1 MGITETLKR
10 WFQRTPEA
18 QTAPGMMIGPQNAA
32 PGIEDGVR
40 YDLPVLLPRQ
50 LAEDLN
56 ARGKMG
62 EYLRESAATSFRFQ
76 FDTPMRGVGDEPF
89 MPPTE
94 DPLREWSWGTREYVL
109 TNTHAAYAR
118 NPIANRACKYVAS
131 FVVGDGFNL
140 TCKAEEVRELLE
152 QFIDSE
158 DNQIRT
164 YERQAPIDLLVDGE
178 IMLRYFRGNDET
190 EGLIAAVPQRPWE
203 CQYIKTE
210 RGFFRRRVSYR
221 FQRYLTEGDSPTS
234 GQQTEIEDV
243 PADEILHVAINRHGY
258 ELRGRPELYAVLPW
272 LRAYKEWL
280 ENRARQNHW
289 RTSFMWFVQ
298 VKTTAASA
306 LASVAAR
313 WKRPPTPGSVAVESD
328 AVNVMPLTNPVAA
341 GDASE
346 DGRQIKL
353 MSAVGFG
360 LPEYMLSDGSNA
372 NLASSTS
379 QQLPA
384 LVTFADMQRT
394 LIEEL
399 WYPLFKRVVQEAIDA
414 GLIPEMCDEC
424 DADGEAIYDEEDDDA
439 AEDMGVEDDA
449 DEPVLP
455 MEKLPRRIKTIEAF
469 DVSYT
474 PIQDT
479 NIQTLATALD
489 ILARN
494 GWVDDETAT
503 TEAGFD
509 YAIVQKRLRRD
520 EAKSARDMAMGRK
533 PTPPGMTPPGY
544 DGAAEDDSEDGP
556 NAVQQSAARPPAS
569 PAPDRPQAAAQPV
582 GAPE

>member
-1 MGITETLKR
+1 MGITETLDR
-10 WFQRTPEA
+10 WFRKPP
-18 QTAPGMMIGPQNAA
+18 QTAPGVLIPPQSTA

-56 ARGKMG
+56 KRGKMG
-62 EYLRESAATSFRFQ
+62 EYLRESASTSFRFQ
-76 FDTPMRGVGDEPF
+76 FDTPQRGQGDEPF

-94 DPLREWSWGTREYVL
+94 DPLREWNTSTREYVL

-131 FVVGDGFNL
+131 FVVGEGFNL
-140 TCKAEEVRELLE
+140 ACKAKEVKEVLE
-152 QFIDSE
+152 AFIDSE

-164 YERQAPIDLLVDGE
+164 YERQAPIDLMVDGE
-178 IMLRYFRGNDET
+178 ILLRYFRG
-190 EGLIAAVPQRPWE
+190 EGDTDGQIAAVPQRPWE
-203 CQYIKTE
+203 CQYIETE
-210 RGFFRRRVSYR
+210 RGFFRRRTNYR
-221 FQRYLTEGDSPTS
+221 FQRFLTKGDSWTD
-234 GQQTEIEDV
+234 GGQTEIEDV
-243 PADEILHVAINRHGY
+243 PADQILHVAINRHGY

-272 LRAYKEWL
+272 LRGYKEWL

-298 VKTTAASA
+298 VKTTAANA
-306 LASVAAR
+306 IASVAAR
-313 WKRPPTPGSVAVESD
+313 WRRPPTPGSVAVESD
-328 AVNVMPLTNPVAA
+328 AVNVMPLNNPVAA

-399 WYPLFKRVVQEAIDA
+399 WYPLFKRVVQDAIDA
-414 GLIPEMCDEC
+414 GLLPEECDEC
-424 DADGEAIYDEEDDDA
+424 DADGEPMYDEEDDDA
-439 AEDMGVEDDA
+439 EDMMEPEDDA
-449 DEPVLP
+449 EIEAP
-455 MEKLPRRIKTIEAF
+455 EAKTPRRIKTIEAF

-474 PIQDT
+474 PVQDT

-489 ILARN
+489 IAARN
-494 GWVDDETAT
+494 GWVDEETAT
-503 TEAGFD
+503 TEMGFD
-509 YAIVQKRLRRD
+509 YAIVQKRLKRD
-520 EAKSARDMAMGRK
+520 EAKSRKDMAMGIK

-544 DGAAEDDSEDGP
+544 DGADEDEA
-556 NAVQQSAARPPAS
+556 NAVQQGAESPVARS
-569 PAPDRPQAAAQPV
+569 RPDRPQTDAQPI
-582 GAPE
+582 GAPR

>member
-1 MGITETLKR
+1 MGITETLR
-10 WFQRTPEA
+10 RLLQRTPEA

-62 EYLRESAATSFRFQ
+62 DYLRESAATSFRFQ

-118 NPIANRACKYVAS
+118 NPIVNRACKLAAG

-140 TCKAEEVRELLE
+140 SCKAKEVDDFLTA
-152 QFIDSE
+152 FIESE
-158 DNQIRT
+158 DNDIRT
-164 YERQAPIDLLVDGE
+164 YERQAPIDLWVDGE
-178 IMLRYFRGNDET
+178 LLLRIFRG
-190 EGLIAAVPQRPWE
+190 EGDTAGQLAVVPQRPWE
-203 CQYIKTE
+203 LKYITTE

-221 FQRYLTEGDSPTS
+221 FQRYLTEGDSPTG

-243 PADEILHVAINRHGY
+243 PADEMLHTAINRHGY
-258 ELRGRPELYAVLPW
+258 ELRGRPEIYAILPW
-272 LRAYKEWL
+272 ARAHKEFL

-313 WKRPPTPGSVAVESD
+313 WRRPPTPGSVAVESD
-328 AVNVMPLTNPVAA
+328 AVNVMPLTNPVGAN
-341 GDASE
+341 DASE

-353 MSAVGFG
+353 MIAVGFG

-424 DADGEAIYDEEDDDA
+424 
-439 AEDMGVEDDA
+439 DMGVEDDA

-509 YAIVQKRLRRD
+509 YAIVQKRIKRD
-520 EAKSARDMAMGRK
+520 AARSQKDMAMGLK

-544 DGAAEDDSEDGP
+544 DGANEDGED
-556 NAVQQSAARPPAS
+556 ALQQRAESPVAQAR
-569 PAPDRPQAAAQPV
+569 PDRPQAAA
-582 GAPE
+582 

>member
-1 MGITETLKR
+1 MGITEALKR
-10 WFQRTPEA
+10 LFQKPPTD
-18 QTAPGMMIGPQNAA
+18 APGFMIGPQAAA

-50 LAEDLN
+50 LAESLN
-56 ARGKMG
+56 KRGKLPD
-62 EYLRESAATSFRFQ
+62 YLRESAASSFRFQ
-76 FDTPMRGVGDEPF
+76 FDTPMRGTGDEPF

-94 DPLREWSWGTREYVL
+94 DPLREWSYSTREYVL
-109 TNTHAAYAR
+109 GNTHAAYAR
-118 NPIANRACKYVAS
+118 NPIANRACKYTAS
-131 FVVGDGFNL
+131 FVVGEGFNL
-140 TCKAEEVRELLE
+140 ACKAKEVEDVLTA
-152 QFIDSE
+152 FIESE

-178 IMLRYFRGNDET
+178 IMLRLYKGDGDT
-190 EGLIAAVPQRPWE
+190 AGQLAAVPQRPWE
-203 CQYIKTE
+203 CQYIETE
-210 RGFFRRRVSYR
+210 RGFFRRRVMYR
-221 FQRYLTEGDSPTS
+221 FQRYLTKGDSWTD
-234 GQQTEIEDV
+234 GGTTEIEDV
-243 PADEILHVAINRHGY
+243 PAADILHVAINRHGY

-298 VKTTAASA
+298 VKTTAANA

-313 WKRPPTPGSVAVESD
+313 WRRPPTPGSVAVERD
-328 AVNVMPLTNPVAA
+328 AVNVMPLSNPVGA

-353 MSAVGFG
+353 MTAVGFG

-399 WYPLFKRVVQEAIDA
+399 WYPLFNRVVQEAIDA
-414 GLIPEMCDEC
+414 GLLPEECDEC
-424 DADGEAIYDEEDDDA
+424 DADGDPIYDEDDADEYGTDDDA
-439 AEDMGVEDDA
+439 AEA
-449 DEPVLP
+449 PVLP
-455 MEKLPRRIKTIEAF
+455 MQKLPRRIKTLDAF
-469 DVSYT
+469 TVSYT
-474 PIQDT
+474 PVQDT

-489 ILARN
+489 IAARN
-494 GWVDDETAT
+494 GWVDEETAT
-503 TEAGFD
+503 TEMGFD
-509 YAIVQKRLRRD
+509 YAQVQKRMKRD
-520 EAKSARDMAMGRK
+520 EAKSQRDMAMGLK

-544 DGAAEDDSEDGP
+544 DGANEDGED
-556 NAVQQSAARPPAS
+556 ALQQRAESPVARAR
-569 PAPDRPQAAAQPV
+569 PDRPQTAA
-582 GAPE
+582 

>member
-1 MGITETLKR
+1 MGTFDKVKA
-10 WFQRTPEA
+10 WFRRPPAYSGAGAVFTPPA
-18 QTAPGMMIGPQNAA
+18 AA
-32 PGIEDGVR
+32 PGIEDGAR
-40 YDLPVLLPRQ
+40 YDLPILLPRQ
-50 LAEDLN
+50 LAERLN
-56 ARGKMG
+56 QQGKMAD
-62 EYLRESAATSFRFQ
+62 YLRESASTSFRFQ
-76 FDTPMRGVGDEPF
+76 FDTPMRGPTDEPF
-89 MPPTE
+89 LPPTE
-94 DPLREWSWGTREYVL
+94 DPLREWNHGTREYVL

-131 FVVGDGFNL
+131 FVVGEGFNL
-140 TCKAEEVRELLE
+140 TCKAEEVRELLDA
-152 QFIDSE
+152 FIESE

-178 IMLRYFRGNDET
+178 ILLRLYRGQDET

-203 CQYIKTE
+203 CQYIETE
-210 RGFFRRRVSYR
+210 RGFFRRRVRYH
-221 FQRYLTEGDSPTS
+221 FVRYLTKGDSWTD
-234 GQQTEIEDV
+234 GGQTETEDV

-298 VKTTAASA
+298 VKTTAANA
-306 LASVAAR
+306 VAAVAAR
-313 WKRPPTPGSVAVESD
+313 WRKPPTPGSVAVESD
-328 AVNVMPLTNPVAA
+328 AVNVMPLNNPVAA
-341 GDASE
+341 GDAAE

-360 LPEYMLSDGSNA
+360 LPEYMLADGSNA

-414 GLIPEMCDEC
+414 GLLPEECDEC
-424 DADGEAIYDEEDDDA
+424 DADGEPVYDEEDD
-439 AEDMGVEDDA
+439 AEEPEDDGEDA
-449 DEPVLP
+449 PMLP
-455 MEKLPRRIKTIEAF
+455 AMPTAKEPRRIKTIEAF
-469 DVSYT
+469 DVAYA

-479 NIQTLATALD
+479 NIQTLAQALD
-489 ILARN
+489 VAARN
-494 GWVDDETAT
+494 GWVDAETAT
-503 TEAGFD
+503 TEMGFD
-509 YAIVQKRLRRD
+509 YAIVQKRLKRD
-520 EAKSARDMAMGRK
+520 EAKSQKEMAMGLK

-544 DGAAEDDSEDGP
+544 DGATEDDAEGEPD
-556 NAVQQSAARPPAS
+556 AVQQSAARPPAR
-569 PAPDRPQAAAQPV
+569 PAPDRPQATAQPV
-582 GAPE
+582 GAPR

>member
-1 MGITETLKR
+1 MGTVAKVKA
-10 WFQRTPEA
+10 WFQRPPA
-18 QTAPGMMIGPQNAA
+18 TAPGVMIAPQGHA
-32 PGIEDGVR
+32 PGIEDGAR

-50 LAEDLN
+50 MAESLN
-56 ARGKMG
+56 QRGKLND
-62 EYLRESAATSFRFQ
+62 YLRESASTSFRFQ
-76 FDTPMRGVGDEPF
+76 FDTPQRGPSDEPF

-94 DPLREWSWGTREYVL
+94 DPLREWNFSTREYVL

-131 FVVGDGFNL
+131 FVVGEGFAL

-152 QFIDSE
+152 AFIDSE

-178 IMLRYFRGNDET
+178 IMLRLYRGQDET

-203 CQYIKTE
+203 CQYIETE
-210 RGFFRRRVSYR
+210 RGFFRRRVRYH
-221 FQRYLTEGDSPTS
+221 FVRYLTKGDSWTD
-234 GQQTEIEDV
+234 GGQTETEDV
-243 PADEILHVAINRHGY
+243 PADEMLHVAINRHGY

-280 ENRARQNHW
+280 ENRARQTPG

-306 LASVAAR
+306 VAAVAAR
-313 WKRPPTPGSVAVESD
+313 WRKPPTPGSVAVESD
-328 AVNVMPLTNPVAA
+328 AVNVLPLNNPVGA

-399 WYPLFKRVVQEAIDA
+399 WYPLFERVIQDAIDA
-414 GLIPEMCDEC
+414 GLLPEECDEC
-424 DADGEAIYDEEDDDA
+424 DADGEPVYNEDEDAEAEDDGM
-439 AEDMGVEDDA
+439 EDGAIEA
-449 DEPVLP
+449 PEP
-455 MEKLPRRIKTIEAF
+455 KTPRRIKTLEAF
-469 DVSYT
+469 DVTYA

-489 ILARN
+489 IAARN
-494 GWVDDETAT
+494 GWVDAETAT
-503 TEAGFD
+503 TEMGFD
-509 YAIVQKRLRRD
+509 YAIVQKRLKRD
-520 EAKSARDMAMGRK
+520 DARSSRDMAMGLK
-533 PTPPGMTPPGY
+533 PMPPGMTPPGY
-544 DGAAEDDSEDGP
+544 DGADEDDAD
-556 NAVQQSAARPPAS
+556 AVQQGAESPVARAR
-569 PAPDRPQAAAQPV
+569 PDRPQAPAQPV
-582 GAPE
+582 GASGGNGRQA